1 MCLGLLSPLLL
12 LTNSSSKHWCGQF
25 RRWIDSSLVQLSC
38 NHWANEGAWW
48 AAVSSWRAANTTIMP
63 SLGGR
68 TYGHVLNEKALHKS
82 DSGLEWKQQL
92 RFWSL
97 CFFAQSCDVTQ
108 SIWKENCVC
117 SFPRLRLA
125 TGRLAGSVSVSG
137 CLLFRPAEALE
148 AWGWQLF
155 LDFFSK
161 S

>member
-1 MCLGLLSPLLL
+1 MYLGLLSPLLL
-12 LTNSSSKHWCGQF
+12 LTNSSSKHWRGQF

-68 TYGHVLNEKALHKS
+68 TYSHVLNEKALHKS

-117 SFPRLRLA
+117 SFLAFVWPLVDWQAQSPCRAACCSVQPRVWKPEDD
-125 TGRLAGSVSVSG
+125 SS
-137 CLLFRPAEALE
+137 F
-148 AWGWQLF
+148 
-155 LDFFSK
+155 
-161 S
+161 